1 MACKPFKKGKGVEKV
16 IKINCTDLI
25 KEAKRDILK
34 YGKNMPC
41 YVYYDD
47 ILGYKIA
54 TSYNLVFGEIQLSEN
69 LIVQG
74 VQTSTLGHALA
85 IFEEQNR
92 PNKLAIC
99 LNTLIIKKELSL

>member
-1 MACKPFKKGKGVEKV
+1 MK

-54 TSYNLVFGEIQLSEN
+54 TSFNLVFGGTRLSEE
-69 LIVQG
+69 LATQG
-74 VQTSTLGHALA
+74 VQTSTLGCALA

-92 PNKLAIC
+92 PN
-99 LNTLIIKKELSL
+99 